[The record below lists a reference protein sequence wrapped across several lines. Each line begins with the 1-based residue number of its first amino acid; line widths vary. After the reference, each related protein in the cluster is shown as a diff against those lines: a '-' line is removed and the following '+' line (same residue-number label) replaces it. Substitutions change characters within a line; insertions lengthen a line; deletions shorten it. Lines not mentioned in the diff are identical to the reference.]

1 MSEEF
6 KPATSVDNDGTI
18 KVDFSKNAIQ
28 EQSADEVSVRDES
41 DTSGGVS
48 EENIEETNAE
58 PAGESDTVQNEQIV
72 DDVQEPQKEVE
83 ETVLQE
89 ITEEEVEEATGQL
102 EEEVVEAVEEATQ
115 SGAELPENIQ
125 KVVDFINETGGTLED
140 YVRLNTD
147 YASLNEDQLLRE
159 YYQATN
165 PHLDKE
171 DIDFMLED
179 KFSYEEELDDEREVR
194 RKKVERKQALANA
207 KTHLEGLKSKYYEE
221 IKAGSR
227 LNPEQQKAIDFFN
240 RYNKESEESAKIAEK
255 QTQRFKQESNKV
267 FSDKFEGFDYQVGEK
282 KYRFRVKNVNEV
294 KQTQS
299 DINNFVKKFLNEKG
313 EMSNAKGYHKS
324 LFTAM
329 NADQVAQHFYEQGR
343 ADALKDSITKSKNV
357 DVNPRGVHEKVTTS
371 NGWSVRAV
379 DSGESS
385 SKLKVKF
392 RK

>member
-58 PAGESDTVQNEQIV
+58 PAGESDAIQNEQIV
-72 DDVQEPQKEVE
+72 DDVEEPQGEVE

-89 ITEEEVEEATGQL
+89 ITEEEIEEAAGQL
-102 EEEVVEAVEEATQ
+102 EEEVVEAVEEAAQ

-125 KVVDFINETGGTLED
+125 KVVDFMNETGGTLED
-140 YVRLNTD
+140 YVQLNTD